1 MRAIAY
7 HRVSTDEQAA
17 TGNGLDAQAATVI
30 RAVEARGWS
39 LVATLTDEGRSGGNL
54 RRPALLDAL
63 DRLDRGEAD
72 ALVVAKLDRLSRSV
86 LDFAAITEQA
96 KRRGWSVVA
105 LDVDVDTTTPTGEL
119 VANITSSVAQWE
131 RRIIGVRTS
140 EAMQAMKAR
149 GVRLGRPV
157 ELPDAVRDLIATER
171 ASGATFRAIAEG
183 LNDRSVPTA
192 RGGNWHAS
200 TVRAVLDSR
209 SLDREAKAAAKVA
222 ADAEARATVKDALD
236 AAASDLDAQAAVL
249 AVTA

>member
-1 MRAIAY
+1 MDSPTTTVRAIAY

-131 RRIIGVRTS
+131 RRIIGARTS
-140 EAMQAMKAR
+140 EAMQAMKRR

-157 ELPDAVRDLIATER
+157 ELPDVVRDRIAAAR
-171 ASGATFRAIAEG
+171 DAGATLRAIADAFNAEA
-183 LNDRSVPTA
+183 VPTA
-192 RGGNWHAS
+192 RGGRWHAS
-200 TVRAVLDSR
+200 TVAAVLG
-209 SLDREAKAAAKVA
+209 SL
-222 ADAEARATVKDALD
+222 TLD
-236 AAASDLDAQAAVL
+236 TEAAVL